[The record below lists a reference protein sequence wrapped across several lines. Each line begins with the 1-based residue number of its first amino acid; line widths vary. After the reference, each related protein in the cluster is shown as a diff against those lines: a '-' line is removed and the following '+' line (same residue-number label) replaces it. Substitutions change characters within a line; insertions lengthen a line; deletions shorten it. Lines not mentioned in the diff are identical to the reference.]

1 MAQGAPADPWTPRTA
16 PDPIQTFPALGSSK
30 PPRSHRKGAC
40 WKLETELLAGR
51 AQKGDQA
58 AFEALYVKT
67 SGRVY
72 AVCLRMSGSS
82 QEAEE
87 LTQDVYV
94 RCWER
99 LHQFRG
105 DSLFTTWLH
114 RLAVNLIV
122 EQRKKR
128 TRVAKK
134 EMAVEDLDAYGR
146 HVEAVMPET
155 RIDLERAIAGLPPRA
170 REALILRDVEGYTYK
185 EVARMTGV
193 AVGTVKAQVHR
204 ARKLVRRALNL

>member
-1 MAQGAPADPWTPRTA
+1 M
-16 PDPIQTFPALGSSK
+16 
-30 PPRSHRKGAC
+30 
-40 WKLETELLAGR
+40 
-51 AQKGDQA
+51 
-58 AFEALYVKT
+58 
-67 SGRVY
+67 Y

-114 RLAVNLIV
+114 RLTVNLVV
-122 EQRKKR
+122 ERRKKGA
-128 TRVAKK
+128 RVAKK
-134 EMAVEDLDAYGR
+134 ELAVEDLDAYGR

-204 ARKLVRRALNL
+204 ARKLLRRALKS